1 MHTHPTM
8 LAPSRRRVLQAGSY
22 AGITFLF
29 NPSLAFTYQANEK
42 LRMACIGA
50 GGQAGAGI
58 GPGMS
63 QNLVAIAEV
72 DPDGKGKG
80 NIDKVLKAS
89 PDTKIYTDYRKLF
102 DAHPQLDA
110 VWCGTPDHNHFGAS
124 IRALNAGAGVY
135 CEKPLTWSIWEARR
149 IREVAL
155 AKKAV
160 TQMGNQGHSSGTIRE
175 ICEHIWA
182 GNLGEVKTVYSISN
196 RNFSAG
202 DKRPDSK
209 PVPKGLD
216 WEAWLGPATFR
227 DYHDGLHSFSWRG
240 WLDFGTGSLGDMA
253 CHTMDGPVWALK
265 LNEAESFTV
274 EAEVGKNTKEG
285 HAKEVVIHYE
295 FPARGDMPAVKLTWY
310 HGGKKPARPEALE
323 EGRPL
328 LGEGSYYLGSKATMS
343 SGSHCQDTQ
352 LIPKKLNDEVGKPK
366 QVLARSKHG
375 HGGDF
380 IEGCKKKDPTLP
392 TCGFAYAATLTEI
405 VLAGNLAVAVGEKVT
420 YSLKTGKTNNDKANA
435 LLKREPRKGWE
446 LGYEDRTV

>member
-1 MHTHPTM
+1 MQM
-8 LAPSRRRVLQAGSY
+8 SAY
-22 AGITFLF
+22 AGITWLF
-29 NPSLAFTYQANEK
+29 NPLTAFTYAANEK
-42 LRMACIGA
+42 LDMACIGA

-63 QNLVAIAEV
+63 QNLIAIAEV
-72 DPDGKGKG
+72 DPDGKGKE
-80 NIDKVLKAS
+80 NIAKVLAKS

-102 DAHPQLDA
+102 DAHPKLDA

-149 IREVAL
+149 IREVAI
-155 AKKAV
+155 AKKAA
-160 TQMGNQGHSSGTIRE
+160 TQMGNQGHSSGSIRE

-182 GNLGEVKTVYSISN
+182 GNLGDVKTVHCISN

-240 WLDFGTGSLGDMA
+240 YRDFGTGSLGDMA
-253 CHTMDGPVWALK
+253 CHTIDGAVWALK
-265 LNEAESFTV
+265 LNEAESFEV
-274 EAEVGKNTKEG
+274 EAELRDTVNKNTQEG
-285 HAKEVVIHYE
+285 HAKQAVIVYK
-295 FPARGDMPAVKLTWY
+295 FPKRGEMPPVTLTWY
-310 HGGKKPARPEALE
+310 HGGQKMPRPEALE

-328 LGEGSYYLGSKATMS
+328 LSEGTYYLGDKATMC
-343 SGSHCQDTQ
+343 SGSHCGDTQ
-352 LIPKKLNDEVGKPK
+352 LVPKKLNDETPKPK
-366 QVLARSKHG
+366 QVLPRSKG
-375 HGGDF
+375 HDRDF
-380 IEGCKKKDPTLP
+380 IDACKNKN
-392 TCGFAYAATLTEI
+392 ATPPSGNFDYSSRLTEI
-405 VLAGNLAVAVGEKVT
+405 VLAGNLAIAVNEKIT
-420 YSLKTGKTNNDKANA
+420 YSLKDGKTNNDKANA

-446 LGYEDRTV
+446 LGYEERA